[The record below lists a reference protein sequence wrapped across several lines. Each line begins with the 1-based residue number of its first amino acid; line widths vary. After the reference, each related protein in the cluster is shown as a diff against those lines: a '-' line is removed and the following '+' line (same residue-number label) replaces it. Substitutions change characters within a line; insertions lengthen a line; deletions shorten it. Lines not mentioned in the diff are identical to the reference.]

1 MIQFLFLFRLPYKQL
16 LGGVAAWKTK
26 EFEQV
31 NGWSNLFVNW
41 GGEDDDLSYRFCF
54 ISYFC
59 SFFYI
64 LQKSFQICYAA
75 LLKCRISMQI
85 SMDLDIHKMMQLL
98 KENI

>member
-1 MIQFLFLFRLPYKQL
+1 MKGGKMWIKQIFHIKIHFVNYDGFFIFRLPYKEL

-54 ISYFC
+54 
-59 SFFYI
+59 
-64 LQKSFQICYAA
+64 L
-75 LLKCRISMQI
+75 
-85 SMDLDIHKMMQLL
+85 
-98 KENI
+98 